1 MGTGEALP
9 HLAPLH
15 CPPARVFAHHCIA
28 RMCALQSHALF
39 ALPSCVIAALMLC
52 VCVVR
57 RRSMWCNGAC
67 KAAGWAC
74 GVQLER
80 GGVGREVSLHV
91 CASMC
96 LMRTIK
102 LNDVLLLPCVPCD
115 RLLSECIRRVFFEN
129 AIKSKS
135 ANFTVVAICIF
146 VYDIYEETIQF

>member
-15 CPPARVFAHHCIA
+15 CPPARAFAHPCIA
-28 RMCALQSHALF
+28 RMCALQLYVLF

-57 RRSMWCNGAC
+57 RRSMWCNDAY
-67 KAAGWAC
+67 KATGWAC

-80 GGVGREVSLHV
+80 AGMGREVRLHV
-91 CASMC
+91 RTSVY
-96 LMRTIK
+96 LMRTVK
-102 LNDVLLLPCVPCD
+102 LSYVLLVPCVPCD
-115 RLLSECIRRVFFEN
+115 QLLSECIRRVFS
-129 AIKSKS
+129 KMRLSKS
-135 ANFTVVAICIF
+135 ANFTAVTVCIF

>member
-15 CPPARVFAHHCIA
+15 CPPARVFAHNCIA
-28 RMCALQSHALF
+28 RMCALHSYALF

-52 VCVVR
+52 VCLVR

-80 GGVGREVSLHV
+80 AGMGREVSLNV
-91 CASMC
+91 RTPVYFDANSQTQLCAAC
-96 LMRTIK
+96 AVRPVWTIA
-102 LNDVLLLPCVPCD
+102 V
-115 RLLSECIRRVFFEN
+115 
-129 AIKSKS
+129 
-135 ANFTVVAICIF
+135 
-146 VYDIYEETIQF
+146 